1 MLGRSLLFDTIYFRE
16 AVTKRRKRL
25 RPRRLL
31 WPAHLD
37 DGVSAW
43 MVGSRSPLP
52 TYVGITPPELE
63 ADAVLDLI
71 LPLLR

>member
-16 AVTKRRKRL
+16 AVTKRRKETATSTSSLAR
-25 RPRRLL
+25 
-31 WPAHLD
+31 
-37 DGVSAW
+37 S
-43 MVGSRSPLP
+43 SRSPLP